1 MKMHVTTLFRVNKV
15 QSVELSL
22 AKRNDGVSNST
33 SYGYSYDYSYKCTAT
48 RALALVGDRL
58 LKNCIRSEDN
68 RSTKKTRR
76 SSFDEPVEAESKLSQ
91 RNVFDSRV

>member
-1 MKMHVTTLFRVNKV
+1 MTESVTVLVMATAMIIVI
-15 QSVELSL
+15 S
-22 AKRNDGVSNST
+22 
-33 SYGYSYDYSYKCTAT
+33 TAT

-68 RSTKKTRR
+68 RSTKKTCR

-91 RNVFDSRV
+91 SVFDSRV